1 MPTVPK
7 YQQQTELRGLPSVQ
21 QQSIASPELLG
32 AGARQTQEAGNALL
46 RAGAGLS
53 NIAADMQQR
62 QDADMVFQAEAAFRE
77 SLIGFEQEALKR
89 TGNKAWGIT
98 KDVDKWFQDSGAK
111 FAEGLTN
118 DRQRALFNQQ
128 VGKMRLQ
135 GLESFSKFESQQRV
149 KSLEQSTNATLETLI
164 NSAATTAQMMNSE
177 EFSVPTIKLS
187 SEGLLE
193 KGNIDLNTRP
203 VVKNSDGSISTV
215 RSMSIGTD
223 KGEVLIPTISDDGK
237 VLSEDDA
244 ISMYEK
250 TGRHLGIFKTP
261 EQATSFAEQLH
272 NQQASQYR
280 ASPLA
285 ALQSMKQDGLRRLEF
300 YAADTGEDSSVTDL
314 KKQLY
319 TSKFHKQVIQAR
331 IDADPSSAK
340 AYYEANKEEIAG
352 AERLNLEELVRTGEM
367 KVKAQSF
374 ADAALNDG
382 LTEVDAIR
390 QARESFQG
398 QDEEF
403 VVAEIKTRFG
413 ELSQARESDQRQ
425 AADEAYDVFSR
436 TGRLS
441 SIPASV
447 LNRMDGK
454 TRLAL
459 RKEAQSMAEGRAIKT
474 DDNVYY
480 SLHQEA
486 INNPAAFAK
495 RDLRQVFDKLSPSD
509 RQEMIKLQGKV
520 QQPDELKD
528 LRTYDQQ
535 LTLRYRDL
543 GWDNKDTKQKAQF
556 ERAANDAIV
565 AEQVA
570 KGKKLTFDER
580 EKVLDRL
587 LIQGGGTWY
596 SASKRLFEVQGTED
610 EAAFVQGLEPDKKT
624 SVFVQKIPAAERVQ
638 IEQALRANGRP
649 VTEQAILNLYTEVNR

>member
-62 QDADMVFQAEAAFRE
+62 EDADMVFQAEAAFRE
-77 SLIGFEQEALKR
+77 SLIGFEQEALTR

-177 EFSVPTIKLS
+177 EFSTA
-187 SEGLLE
+187 
-193 KGNIDLNTRP
+193 
-203 VVKNSDGSISTV
+203 
-215 RSMSIGTD
+215 GTTQT
-223 KGEVLIPTISDDGK
+223 GPDGK
-237 VLSEDDA
+237 PVPGPLS
-244 ISMYEK
+244 
-250 TGRHLGIFKTP
+250 
-261 EQATSFAEQLH
+261 
-272 NQQASQYR
+272 
-280 ASPLA
+280 

-319 TSKFHKQVIQAR
+319 TSKFHKQVIQTR

-413 ELSQARESDQRQ
+413 ELSQAREGDQRQ

-543 GWDNKDTKQKAQF
+543 GWGDKDSRQKAQF

-610 EAAFVQGLEPDKKT
+610 EAAFVRGLEPEKKT
-624 SVFVQKIPAAERVQ
+624 SALIQSIPATERQQ
-638 IEQALRANGRP
+638 IEQALRADGRP

>member
-62 QDADMVFQAEAAFRE
+62 EDADMVFQAEAAFRE
-77 SLIGFEQEALKR
+77 SLIGFEQEALTR

-177 EFSVPTIKLS
+177 EFSTAGTTQTGPDGQPVPGPLS
-187 SEGLLE
+187 
-193 KGNIDLNTRP
+193 
-203 VVKNSDGSISTV
+203 
-215 RSMSIGTD
+215 
-223 KGEVLIPTISDDGK
+223 
-237 VLSEDDA
+237 
-244 ISMYEK
+244 
-250 TGRHLGIFKTP
+250 
-261 EQATSFAEQLH
+261 
-272 NQQASQYR
+272 
-280 ASPLA
+280 

-413 ELSQARESDQRQ
+413 ELSQAREGDQRQ

-610 EAAFVQGLEPDKKT
+610 EAAFVRGLEPEKKT
-624 SVFVQKIPAAERVQ
+624 SALIQSIPAVERQQ
-638 IEQALRANGRP
+638 IEQALRADGRP

>member
-62 QDADMVFQAEAAFRE
+62 EDADMVFQAEAAFRE
-77 SLIGFEQEALKR
+77 SLIGFEQEALTR

-177 EFSVPTIKLS
+177 EFSS
-187 SEGLLE
+187 A
-193 KGNIDLNTRP
+193 
-203 VVKNSDGSISTV
+203 
-215 RSMSIGTD
+215 GTTQT
-223 KGEVLIPTISDDGK
+223 GPDGK
-237 VLSEDDA
+237 PVPGPLS
-244 ISMYEK
+244 
-250 TGRHLGIFKTP
+250 
-261 EQATSFAEQLH
+261 
-272 NQQASQYR
+272 
-280 ASPLA
+280 

-352 AERLNLEELVRTGEM
+352 AERLKLEELVRTGEM

-374 ADAALNDG
+374 ADSALNDG

-565 AEQVA
+565 AEQLA

-610 EAAFVQGLEPDKKT
+610 EAAFIRGLEPENKT
-624 SVFVQKIPAAERVQ
+624 SALIQSIPATERQQ
-638 IEQALRANGRP
+638 IEQALRADGRP

>member
-7 YQQQTELRGLPSVQ
+7 YQQQTELRGLPNVQ
-21 QQSIASPELLG
+21 QQSIVSPELLG
-32 AGARQTQEAGNALL
+32 AGARQTQETGNALL
-46 RAGAGLS
+46 RAGSGLGKV
-53 NIAADMQQR
+53 AAVMQQR
-62 QDADMVFQAEAAFRE
+62 EDADMVFQAEASFRE
-77 SLIGFEQEALKR
+77 SLIGFEQEAMTR

-98 KDVDKWFQDSGAK
+98 KDVNKWFQDSGAK

-118 DRQRALFNQQ
+118 DRQRTIFNQT
-128 VGKMRLQ
+128 VERMRLQ

-149 KSLEQSTNATLETLI
+149 RSLEQSTNATLETLV

-177 EFSVPTIKLS
+177 EFSSAGT
-187 SEGLLE
+187 
-193 KGNIDLNTRP
+193 T
-203 VVKNSDGSISTV
+203 VVG
-215 RSMSIGTD
+215 
-223 KGEVLIPTISDDGK
+223 PDGK
-237 VLSEDDA
+237 PVPGPLS
-244 ISMYEK
+244 
-250 TGRHLGIFKTP
+250 
-261 EQATSFAEQLH
+261 
-272 NQQASQYR
+272 
-280 ASPLA
+280 
-285 ALQSMKQDGLRRLEF
+285 ALQSMKQDGLRRIEF
-300 YAADTGEDSSVTDL
+300 YAADTGQDSSVTDL

-374 ADAALNDG
+374 ADTALNDG

-390 QARESFQG
+390 SARESFQG
-398 QDEEF
+398 KDEDF
-403 VVAEIKTRFG
+403 VVTEIKTRFS
-413 ELSQARESDQRQ
+413 ELNQAREGDQRQ
-425 AADEAYDVFSR
+425 AADEAYDIFSR

-441 SIPASV
+441 SIPAEV

-454 TRLAL
+454 TRLAM
-459 RKEAQSMAEGRAIKT
+459 RKEAQSLAEGRAIKT
-474 DDNVYY
+474 DDSVYY
-480 SLHQEA
+480 SLYQEA
-486 INNPAAFAK
+486 VNNPNAFAK

-543 GWDNKDTKQKAQF
+543 GWDNKDVKQKAQF
-556 ERAANDAIV
+556 ERSANDAIV
-565 AEQVA
+565 AEQLA

-587 LIQGGGTWY
+587 LIQGADGWVSRG
-596 SASKRLFEVQGTED
+596 RRFFEVQGTEE
-610 EAAFVQGLEPDKKT
+610 EASFIQGLDSTKKT
-624 SVFVQKIPAAERVQ
+624 SAFVQKIPAADRVQ
-638 IEQALRANGRP
+638 VEQALRAGGIQI
-649 VTEQAILNLYTEVNR
+649 TEQAILDLYTQVNR

>member
-62 QDADMVFQAEAAFRE
+62 EDADMVFQAEAAFRE
-77 SLIGFEQEALKR
+77 SLIGFEQEALTR

-177 EFSVPTIKLS
+177 EFSTAGTTQTGPDGQPVPGPLS
-187 SEGLLE
+187 
-193 KGNIDLNTRP
+193 
-203 VVKNSDGSISTV
+203 
-215 RSMSIGTD
+215 
-223 KGEVLIPTISDDGK
+223 
-237 VLSEDDA
+237 
-244 ISMYEK
+244 
-250 TGRHLGIFKTP
+250 
-261 EQATSFAEQLH
+261 
-272 NQQASQYR
+272 
-280 ASPLA
+280 

-374 ADAALNDG
+374 VDAAISDG
-382 LTEVDAIR
+382 LSQLDAMQLARDSFMGEDRNAVMDEITTVFGKLN
-390 QARESFQG
+390 QARE
-398 QDEEF
+398 
-403 VVAEIKTRFG
+403 A
-413 ELSQARESDQRQ
+413 DQRQ
-425 AADEAYDVFSR
+425 AADEAWSYV
-436 TGRLS
+436 
-441 SIPASV
+441 A
-447 LNRMDGK
+447 DGK
-454 TRLAL
+454 SPPLVLMQAL
-459 RKEAQSMAEGRAIKT
+459 DGRDRAAIKKT
-474 DDNVYY
+474 LSEGPPKKTN
-480 SLHQEA
+480 
-486 INNPAAFAK
+486 INKWLEFTNMTPQQLAQMEPNILL
-495 RDLRQVFDKLSPSD
+495 RDYRAHFSD
-509 RQEMIKLQGKV
+509 ADIRNANEMIQ
-520 QQPDELKD
+520 
-528 LRTYDQQ
+528 
-535 LTLRYRDL
+535 
-543 GWDNKDTKQKAQF
+543 A
-556 ERAANDAIV
+556 
-565 AEQVA
+565 A
-570 KGKKLTFDER
+570 KGKGTAEGLQLMTATDLVKSAARQIGVLPKSGDRVTPTQEEDFNQFRDAMQLKVRAWEVTNGKKANAEVVNDLLNKEKLNKVYLDVWGIDPQRPAIALTPEQQAQAYVVSGKR
-580 EKVLDRL
+580 EIRL
-587 LIQGGGTWY
+587 TTISADYRADAIRRIQ
-596 SASKRLFEVQGTED
+596 AR
-610 EAAFVQGLEPDKKT
+610 GL
-624 SVFVQKIPAAERVQ
+624 
-638 IEQALRANGRP
+638 P
-649 VTEQAILNLYTEVNR
+649 VTEQQIAEMWAADNPGK

>member
-32 AGARQTQEAGNALL
+32 AGARQTQEAGNAML

-62 QDADMVFQAEAAFRE
+62 EDADMVFQAEAAFRE
-77 SLIGFEQEALKR
+77 SLIGFEQEALTR

-177 EFSVPTIKLS
+177 EFSS
-187 SEGLLE
+187 A
-193 KGNIDLNTRP
+193 
-203 VVKNSDGSISTV
+203 
-215 RSMSIGTD
+215 GTTQT
-223 KGEVLIPTISDDGK
+223 GPDGK
-237 VLSEDDA
+237 PVPGPLS
-244 ISMYEK
+244 
-250 TGRHLGIFKTP
+250 
-261 EQATSFAEQLH
+261 
-272 NQQASQYR
+272 
-280 ASPLA
+280 

-374 ADAALNDG
+374 ADNALNDG

-565 AEQVA
+565 AEQLA

-610 EAAFVQGLEPDKKT
+610 EAAFIRGLEPENKT
-624 SVFVQKIPAAERVQ
+624 SALIQSIPAIERQQ

>member
-7 YQQQTELRGLPSVQ
+7 YQQQTELRGLPNVQ
-21 QQSIASPELLG
+21 QQSIVSPELLG
-32 AGARQTQEAGNALL
+32 AGARQTQETGNALL
-46 RAGAGLS
+46 RAGSGLGKV
-53 NIAADMQQR
+53 AAVMQQR
-62 QDADMVFQAEAAFRE
+62 EDADMVFQAEASFRE
-77 SLIGFEQEALKR
+77 SLIGFEQEAMTR

-98 KDVDKWFQDSGAK
+98 KDVDKWFKDSGSK
-111 FAEGLTN
+111 FSEGLAN
-118 DRQRALFNQQ
+118 DRQRAIFNQT
-128 VGKMRLQ
+128 VERMRLQ
-135 GLESFSKFESQQRV
+135 GLEQFSKFESQQRV

-164 NSAATTAQMMNSE
+164 NSAATTAQMMNSD
-177 EFSVPTIKLS
+177 EFSS
-187 SEGLLE
+187 A
-193 KGNIDLNTRP
+193 
-203 VVKNSDGSISTV
+203 
-215 RSMSIGTD
+215 GTTQT
-223 KGEVLIPTISDDGK
+223 GPDGK
-237 VLSEDDA
+237 PVPGPLS
-244 ISMYEK
+244 
-250 TGRHLGIFKTP
+250 
-261 EQATSFAEQLH
+261 
-272 NQQASQYR
+272 
-280 ASPLA
+280 
-285 ALQSMKQDGLRRLEF
+285 ALKSMKQDGLRRLEF

-319 TSKFHKQVIQAR
+319 TSKFHKQVIQSR

-398 QDEEF
+398 KDEDF
-403 VVAEIKTRFG
+403 VVTEIKTRFS
-413 ELSQARESDQRQ
+413 ELNQAREGDQRQ
-425 AADEAYDVFSR
+425 AADEAYDAFSR

-441 SIPASV
+441 SIPAGV
-447 LNRMDGK
+447 FNRMDGK

-480 SLHQEA
+480 SLYQEA
-486 INNPAAFAK
+486 VNDPNSFAK

-565 AEQVA
+565 AEQLA

-596 SASKRLFEVQGTED
+596 SANKRLFEVQGTDD
-610 EAAFVQGLEPDKKT
+610 EAKFIQGLDPANKTSAFVG
-624 SVFVQKIPAAERVQ
+624 KIPAGERAQ

-649 VTEQAILNLYTEVNR
+649 VSEQAILELYTQVNR

>member
-21 QQSIASPELLG
+21 QQGIASPELLG
-32 AGARQTQEAGNALL
+32 AGARQTQEAGNAML
-46 RAGAGLS
+46 RAGTGLA

-62 QDADMVFQAEAAFRE
+62 EDADMVFQAEAAFRE
-77 SLIGFEQEALKR
+77 SLIGFEQEAMTR

-111 FAEGLTN
+111 YAEGLTN
-118 DRQRALFNQQ
+118 DRQRAIFNQQ

-149 KSLEQSTNATLETLI
+149 KSLEQSTNATLETLV
-164 NSAATTAQMMNSE
+164 NSAATTAQMMNSND
-177 EFSVPTIKLS
+177 FVAGQPQFDDNGNPVPSSLS
-187 SEGLLE
+187 
-193 KGNIDLNTRP
+193 
-203 VVKNSDGSISTV
+203 
-215 RSMSIGTD
+215 
-223 KGEVLIPTISDDGK
+223 
-237 VLSEDDA
+237 
-244 ISMYEK
+244 
-250 TGRHLGIFKTP
+250 
-261 EQATSFAEQLH
+261 
-272 NQQASQYR
+272 
-280 ASPLA
+280 

-300 YAADTGEDSSVTDL
+300 YAKDTGEDSSVTDL

-352 AERLNLEELVRTGEM
+352 AERLKLEDLVRTGEF
-367 KVKAQSF
+367 KVKAQTF
-374 ADAALNDG
+374 ADGALNDG

-390 QARESFQG
+390 KARESFQG
-398 QDEEF
+398 QDEDL
-403 VVAEIKTRFG
+403 VVTEVKARFG
-413 ELSQARESDQRQ
+413 ELNQARESDQRQ
-425 AADEAYDVFSR
+425 AADEAYDVFAK

-441 SIPASV
+441 SIPADV

-454 TRLAL
+454 TKLAL
-459 RKEAQSMAEGRAIKT
+459 KKEARSLAEGRPIKT
-474 DDNVYY
+474 DDGVYY
-480 SLHQEA
+480 SLYQEA
-486 INNPAAFAK
+486 VNDPTSFAK
-495 RDLRQVFDKLSPSD
+495 RDLRQYFDKLSPGD

-556 ERAANDAIV
+556 ERAANDAIA
-565 AEQVA
+565 AEQEA
-570 KGKKLTFDER
+570 RGKLSFKER

-587 LIQGGGTWY
+587 LIQGADGW
-596 SASKRLFEVQGTED
+596 ASRGRKLFEVQGTEN
-610 EAAFVQGLEPDKKT
+610 EADFMKGLDPEKKT
-624 SVFVQKIPAAERVQ
+624 SAFIQKIPASERVQ
-638 IEQALRANGRP
+638 IERALKASGIQ
-649 VTEQAILNLYTEVNR
+649 VTDQSILDLYTQVNR

>member
-62 QDADMVFQAEAAFRE
+62 EDADMVFQAEAAFRE
-77 SLIGFEQEALKR
+77 SLIGFEQEALTR

-98 KDVDKWFQDSGAK
+98 KDVDKWFQDNVAK
-111 FAEGLTN
+111 YSEGLNN
-118 DRQRALFNQQ
+118 DRQRAIFNQTAT
-128 VGKMRLQ
+128 KMKLPSIERFS
-135 GLESFSKFESQQRV
+135 SFENQQRV

-177 EFSVPTIKLS
+177 EFSTA
-187 SEGLLE
+187 
-193 KGNIDLNTRP
+193 
-203 VVKNSDGSISTV
+203 
-215 RSMSIGTD
+215 GTTQT
-223 KGEVLIPTISDDGK
+223 GPDGK
-237 VLSEDDA
+237 PVPGPLS
-244 ISMYEK
+244 
-250 TGRHLGIFKTP
+250 
-261 EQATSFAEQLH
+261 
-272 NQQASQYR
+272 
-280 ASPLA
+280 

-413 ELSQARESDQRQ
+413 ELSQAREADQRQ

-610 EAAFVQGLEPDKKT
+610 EAAFVRGLEPEKKT
-624 SVFVQKIPAAERVQ
+624 SALIQSIPAIERQQ
-638 IEQALRANGRP
+638 IEQALRADGRP

>member
-62 QDADMVFQAEAAFRE
+62 EDADMVFQAEAAFRE
-77 SLIGFEQEALKR
+77 SLIGFEQEALTR

-98 KDVDKWFQDSGAK
+98 KDVDKWFQDNVAK
-111 FAEGLTN
+111 YSEGLTN
-118 DRQRALFNQQ
+118 DRQRAIFNQTAT
-128 VGKMRLQ
+128 KMKLPSIERFS
-135 GLESFSKFESQQRV
+135 SFENQQRV

-177 EFSVPTIKLS
+177 EFSTAGTTQTGPDGQPVAGPLS
-187 SEGLLE
+187 
-193 KGNIDLNTRP
+193 
-203 VVKNSDGSISTV
+203 
-215 RSMSIGTD
+215 
-223 KGEVLIPTISDDGK
+223 
-237 VLSEDDA
+237 
-244 ISMYEK
+244 
-250 TGRHLGIFKTP
+250 
-261 EQATSFAEQLH
+261 
-272 NQQASQYR
+272 
-280 ASPLA
+280 

-413 ELSQARESDQRQ
+413 ELSQAREGDQRQ

-486 INNPAAFAK
+486 INKPAAFAK

-610 EAAFVQGLEPDKKT
+610 EAAFVRGLEPEKKT
-624 SVFVQKIPAAERVQ
+624 SALIQSIPAVERQQ
-638 IEQALRANGRP
+638 IEQALRADGRP

>member
-7 YQQQTELRGLPSVQ
+7 YQQQTELRGLASVQ

-62 QDADMVFQAEAAFRE
+62 EDADMVFQAEAAFRE
-77 SLIGFEQEALKR
+77 SLIGFEQEALTR

-177 EFSVPTIKLS
+177 GFSTA
-187 SEGLLE
+187 G
-193 KGNIDLNTRP
+193 T
-203 VVKNSDGSISTV
+203 TQ
-215 RSMSIGTD
+215 IG
-223 KGEVLIPTISDDGK
+223 PDGK
-237 VLSEDDA
+237 PVPGPLS
-244 ISMYEK
+244 
-250 TGRHLGIFKTP
+250 
-261 EQATSFAEQLH
+261 
-272 NQQASQYR
+272 
-280 ASPLA
+280 

-390 QARESFQG
+390 QARESFKG

-441 SIPASV
+441 SIPAEV

-587 LIQGGGTWY
+587 LIQGADGYVTRGR
-596 SASKRLFEVQGTED
+596 KFFEVQGTED
-610 EAAFVQGLEPDKKT
+610 EAEFMQGLDPKNRT
-624 SVFVQKIPAAERVQ
+624 SAFVQKIPAAERVQ

>member
-62 QDADMVFQAEAAFRE
+62 EDADMVFQAEAAFRE
-77 SLIGFEQEALKR
+77 SLIGFEQEALTR

-177 EFSVPTIKLS
+177 EFSTAGTTQTGPDGQPVPGPLS
-187 SEGLLE
+187 
-193 KGNIDLNTRP
+193 
-203 VVKNSDGSISTV
+203 
-215 RSMSIGTD
+215 
-223 KGEVLIPTISDDGK
+223 
-237 VLSEDDA
+237 
-244 ISMYEK
+244 
-250 TGRHLGIFKTP
+250 
-261 EQATSFAEQLH
+261 
-272 NQQASQYR
+272 
-280 ASPLA
+280 

-374 ADAALNDG
+374 ADTALNDG

-413 ELSQARESDQRQ
+413 ELSQAREGDQRQ

-596 SASKRLFEVQGTED
+596 SASRRLFEVQGTEE
-610 EAAFVQGLEPDKKT
+610 EAAFVRGLEPEKKT
-624 SVFVQKIPAAERVQ
+624 SALIQSIPAIERQQ
-638 IEQALRANGRP
+638 IEQALRADGRP

>member
-62 QDADMVFQAEAAFRE
+62 EDADMVFQAEAAFRE
-77 SLIGFEQEALKR
+77 SLIGFEQEALTR

-98 KDVDKWFQDSGAK
+98 KDVDKWFQDNVAK
-111 FAEGLTN
+111 YSEGLTN
-118 DRQRALFNQQ
+118 DRQRAIFNQTAT
-128 VGKMRLQ
+128 KMKLPSIERFS
-135 GLESFSKFESQQRV
+135 SFENQQRV

-177 EFSVPTIKLS
+177 EFSTA
-187 SEGLLE
+187 
-193 KGNIDLNTRP
+193 
-203 VVKNSDGSISTV
+203 
-215 RSMSIGTD
+215 GTTQT
-223 KGEVLIPTISDDGK
+223 GPDGK
-237 VLSEDDA
+237 PVPGPLS
-244 ISMYEK
+244 
-250 TGRHLGIFKTP
+250 
-261 EQATSFAEQLH
+261 
-272 NQQASQYR
+272 
-280 ASPLA
+280 

-300 YAADTGEDSSVTDL
+300 YAADTGEDSSVTNL

-486 INNPAAFAK
+486 INNPAVFAK

-570 KGKKLTFDER
+570 NGKKLTFDER

-610 EAAFVQGLEPDKKT
+610 EAAFVRGLEPEKKT
-624 SVFVQKIPAAERVQ
+624 SALIQSIPAIERQQ
-638 IEQALRANGRP
+638 IEQALRADGRP

>member
-62 QDADMVFQAEAAFRE
+62 EDADMVFQAEAAFRE
-77 SLIGFEQEALKR
+77 SLIGFEQEALTR

-177 EFSVPTIKLS
+177 EFSS
-187 SEGLLE
+187 A
-193 KGNIDLNTRP
+193 
-203 VVKNSDGSISTV
+203 
-215 RSMSIGTD
+215 GTTQT
-223 KGEVLIPTISDDGK
+223 GPDGK
-237 VLSEDDA
+237 PVPGPLS
-244 ISMYEK
+244 
-250 TGRHLGIFKTP
+250 
-261 EQATSFAEQLH
+261 
-272 NQQASQYR
+272 
-280 ASPLA
+280 

-436 TGRLS
+436 TGKLS
-441 SIPASV
+441 SIPAGIW
-447 LNRMDGK
+447 NRMDGK
-454 TRLAL
+454 TRLSL
-459 RKEAQSMAEGRAIKT
+459 RKEAQSIAEGRAIKT

-556 ERAANDAIV
+556 ERAANDAIS
-565 AEQVA
+565 AEESA
-570 KGKKLTFDER
+570 KGRKLTFDER
-580 EKVLDRL
+580 NKVLDRL

-610 EAAFVQGLEPDKKT
+610 EAAFIRGLEPENRT
-624 SVFVQKIPAAERVQ
+624 SALIQSIPAIERQQ